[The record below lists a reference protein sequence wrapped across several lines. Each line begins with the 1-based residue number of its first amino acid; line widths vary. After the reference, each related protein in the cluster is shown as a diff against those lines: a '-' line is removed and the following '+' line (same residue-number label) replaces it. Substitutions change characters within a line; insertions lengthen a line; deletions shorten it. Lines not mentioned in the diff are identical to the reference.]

1 MDINAKFDSNA
12 LEESIEK
19 IVKDHIAEG
28 KDPKN
33 ELLNDGTERKCKV
46 FVCATRK
53 EIATTTVRFR
63 SYDSER
69 QTIPDNATICDAGR
83 ATSAA
88 TTFFE
93 PAEVGTSGQKY
104 ADGGL
109 GANNPVDEVWAEAKD
124 IWSPRQ
130 DNIGELVKC
139 MVSIGTGHPKTTPIF
154 DRHHKFLTETLVAIA
169 TETEKTAEAFR
180 RRHGE
185 MFRANRCFR
194 LNVDQGL
201 QNVGL
206 EEYLKV
212 PEITSATADYLDSE
226 DVVDKISSCADNLKE
241 KECALVEDFS

>member
-1 MDINAKFDSNA
+1 
-12 LEESIEK
+12 
-19 IVKDHIAEG
+19 VQ
-28 KDPKN
+28 
-33 ELLNDGTERKCKV
+33 LNRFR

-154 DRHHKFLTETLVAIA
+154 DGHYKFLTETLVAIA